1 MRAATPRPLAALIA
15 LAGLLAPAARAG
27 APEGWWNPAWSHRTH
42 VRVRLAPCEPLGF
55 RYRPPTAGEDL
66 VAAEARFPC
75 PVKLQGTAQQ
85 EVRVLDAGG
94 NLLPCV
100 ADGPDARGLLTVT
113 FPARRTIAGQLAAPI
128 QDGTKTVT
136 LSVGADKAV
145 TPGMRFYA
153 LAGAGRIATL
163 EVASVAQKTSEATI
177 VDKTT
182 PNIAQGIPIE
192 SDVLTST
199 DYFIYCGNPKPEGE
213 APRWTPRT
221 STVNLYGWRVT
232 DGALL
237 TALEEARGT
246 YRKVPV
252 EQVRAALRNSPA
264 FAGAAALTQIDNR
277 ANPLDYEGAYH
288 LSVYESFVYCDIAG
302 HWRFSVDSAAPAYL
316 FLDGKFTAQRPSF
329 FYQVAGNFE
338 HRGKIELAQGYHH
351 LLLIAAETG
360 KQNTRLGWQRPID
373 TVFELVPPSFF
384 VNRIAAE
391 LVALETRAQDSQVFF
406 TYELAPLS
414 VVAENGKRYQ
424 FIQFRNLSRLGPE
437 TGVAY
442 SWDFGN
448 GAQSREVSPGC
459 LFEVPAG
466 AAAPGFP
473 VTLQAR
479 VGDKPAGQHQQT
491 VYCDPRP
498 TEKLNLSLDIVSF
511 SNIVYY
517 DERTSIAIRLRNTG
531 FSPVIVRATG
541 RLENRDGRQIIVSQD
556 LRINGKDENFCI
568 LPVDMKELPDK
579 TALLDLDVRLGT
591 QTVLETAARIVPFT
605 ALSTPGAVAIQD
617 GQLVLG
623 PGGPYTGIAW
633 TGDFPALNY
642 EVLLNVQGRAGH
654 DLCQITFPVGS
665 AHCTLRPRAW
675 DLRFLPGRWHEIRL
689 RVTDAKVEAW
699 LDGKPVA
706 DVPRAKAEAALP
718 LAFDA
723 LTPFGLH
730 AALSAQVALRKV
742 ALTRLPPA
750 SAPAPDGQQPP
761 PATDLFDGSLRN
773 WKAVA
778 ETDLNLLQRG
788 LGSLHDY
795 LGRRVML
802 ASEIEDADRHLEW
815 VFARWFRDRHLA
827 RHRRILLLGDRMA
840 GPPQPGQKLDDYVAL
855 LEHSLANSG
864 RAFQFVQRTTGL
876 LPTLPDIILLARTLA
891 ALRPLPDV
899 IVLSPGLADVQQ
911 AVGER
916 DFARSFDLMIDA
928 VRATGKPIKILIVS
942 PPPCPRNVRL
952 SRLYTDAAA
961 RVARQHHVGYLDLHA
976 LLAPEGAD
984 WLEACYAAP
993 SAEGLYLDTPNQAA
1007 HRRIAE
1013 AIAGHIKP

>member
-1 MRAATPRPLAALIA
+1 MRVATHWPIAALIA
-15 LAGLLAPAARAG
+15 LAGGLAPVARAG
-27 APEGWWNPAWSHRTH
+27 APDAWWNPAWSHRTQ

-55 RYRPPTAGEDL
+55 RYRPPNAGDDL
-66 VAAEARFPC
+66 VAAEARIPC
-75 PVKLQGTAQQ
+75 LVKLQGSAQQ
-85 EVRVLDAGG
+85 EIRVLDAGG
-94 NLLPCV
+94 NLLPCT

-113 FPARRTIAGQLAAPI
+113 FPARRTISGQLATAI
-128 QDGTKTVT
+128 QDGTKIVT

-145 TPGMRFYA
+145 TPGTRFYA
-153 LAGAGRIATL
+153 LAGPGRIATL
-163 EVASVAQKTSEATI
+163 EVDSVADKTCVARV

-192 SDVLTST
+192 SDVLTSA
-199 DYFIYCGNPKPEGE
+199 DYFIYSGNPKPEGE
-213 APRWTPRT
+213 APRWTPKAA
-221 STVNLYGWRVT
+221 TVSLYGWRVT
-232 DGALL
+232 DGNLL
-237 TALEEARGT
+237 NALEEARGT

-252 EQVRAALRNSPA
+252 EQIRAALRNSPSFVGTA
-264 FAGAAALTQIDNR
+264 SLTQIDNR
-277 ANPLDYEGAYH
+277 ANPLEYDGTYH

-329 FYQVAGNFE
+329 YYQVAGNFE
-338 HRGKIELAQGYHH
+338 HRGKIELSPGYHH
-351 LLLIAAETG
+351 LLMIAAETG

-391 LVALETRAQDSQVFF
+391 IVAAEAHSQNSPVFF
-406 TYELAPLS
+406 TYELSPLS
-414 VVAENGKRYQ
+414 VAAENGKRYQ
-424 FIQFRNLSRLGPE
+424 FIQFRNLSRLTPE
-437 TGVAY
+437 TAPMY
-442 SWDFGN
+442 TWDFGN
-448 GAQSREVSPGC
+448 GTQSREVTPGC
-459 LFEVPAG
+459 LFELPAG
-466 AAAPGFP
+466 STVAGFP
-473 VTLQAR
+473 VTLQAT
-479 VGDKPAGQHQQT
+479 VGGKPAGQYQQT

-517 DERTSIAIRLRNTG
+517 DERTSIAVRLRNTS

-541 RLENRDGRQIIVSQD
+541 RLESREGRQIIVSQD
-556 LRINGKDENFCI
+556 LRIDGKDENFCI

-579 TALLDLDVRLGT
+579 TALLDLDVRLGN
-591 QTVLETAARIVPFT
+591 QTVLEAAARIVPFT
-605 ALSTPGAVAIQD
+605 TLGTPGIVAVKG
-617 GQLVLG
+617 GQIVLG
-623 PGGPYTGIAW
+623 PGGPYTGVAW
-633 TGDFPALNY
+633 TGDFPTLNY
-642 EVLLNVQGRAGH
+642 EVALEAQCLGGH

-665 AHCTLRPRAW
+665 AHATLRPRAW
-675 DLRFLPGRWHEIRL
+675 DLRFAPGRWHEVRL

-699 LDGKPVA
+699 LDGKAVV

-730 AALSAQVALRKV
+730 AALSAQVAVRRI
-742 ALTRLPPA
+742 ALSRLPPA
-750 SAPAPDGQQPP
+750 PAPEGQPP
-761 PATDLFDGSLRN
+761 PTAELFDGSLRN
-773 WKAVA
+773 WKTVA

-827 RHRRILLLGDRMA
+827 SRRRVLLLGDRMA
-840 GPPQPGQKLDDYVAL
+840 GPPQPGQKLDDYVTV
-855 LEHSLANSG
+855 LEQTFAARG

-876 LPTLPDIILLARTLA
+876 LPTLADIILLARTLA

-928 VRATGKPIKILIVS
+928 VRATGMPIQIVIVS

-952 SRLYTDAAA
+952 SRLYTEAAA

-993 SAEGLYLDTPNQAA
+993 AAEGLYLDTPNQAA

-1013 AIAGHIKP
+1013 AIAGQIKP